1 MPACR
6 SCWMHAQQRRI
17 ANPDT
22 VVRLAPLK
30 WNRDLDAAATML
42 NNLSII
48 SSNSQG
54 DGAKGHTS
62 RLSTDSHPCPCL
74 IPNLTRQTPSLGD
87 QS

>member
-1 MPACR
+1 
-6 SCWMHAQQRRI
+6 MHAQRRRI
-17 ANPDT
+17 ADPDT

-48 SSNSQG
+48 STNSQG
-54 DGAKGHTS
+54 GAKGHTS